1 MSNRIIN
8 QISLKANEELIK
20 RTKQRSPRYFHMV
33 GREQL
38 VNIAPEGA
46 KTKEWRMQGIDFID
60 AFVAM
65 SSKEQKVVKLIKDCI
80 KWDPEL
86 NSLNYIVELAP
97 DSVHFNPDV
106 EGTMSYRMF
115 LDGYS
120 LLFKKDLVRRV
131 SRNRYMFNPE
141 FFVITGEAQL
151 YFDQKWNESTSAKA
165 DVF

>member
-1 MSNRIIN
+1 MSKQIIN

-38 VNIAPEGA
+38 VDISPVGSS
-46 KTKEWRMQGIDFID
+46 KKEWNMQGIDFID

-65 SSKEQKVVKLIKDCI
+65 SSKEQSVVKLIKDGI
-80 KWDPEL
+80 KWDPTL
-86 NSLNYIVELAP
+86 NSLNCIVELAP
-97 DSVHFNPDV
+97 DSVHFNEDL
-106 EGTMSYRMF
+106 EGSMSYSVF
-115 LDGYS
+115 LKGYG

-165 DVF
+165 EMF

>member
-1 MSNRIIN
+1 MSKQIIN

-20 RTKQRSPRYFHMV
+20 RTKQRSPRYFHMI

-46 KTKEWRMQGIDFID
+46 KTKEWRMKGIDFID

-65 SSKEQKVVKLIKDCI
+65 SSREQKVVKLIKDCI
-80 KWDPEL
+80 KWDPTL

-97 DSVHFNPDV
+97 DSVHFNEDL
-106 EGTMSYRMF
+106 EGSMSYSVF
-115 LDGYS
+115 LKGYG

-141 FFVITGEAQL
+141 FFVIVGEAQL
-151 YFDQKWNESTSAKA
+151 YFDQKWNESTSAN
-165 DVF
+165 

>member
-1 MSNRIIN
+1 MSKQIIN

-46 KTKEWRMQGIDFID
+46 KTKEWKMQGIDFID

-65 SSKEQKVVKLIKDCI
+65 SSKEQSVVKLIKDGI
-80 KWDPEL
+80 KWDPDL

-97 DSVHFNPDV
+97 DSVHFNT
-106 EGTMSYRMF
+106 ELQGSMSYNTF
-115 LDGYS
+115 LKGYG

-151 YFDQKWNESTSAKA
+151 YFDQKWQEATSANL
-165 DVF
+165 F

>member
-1 MSNRIIN
+1 MSKGIIN

-20 RTKQRSPRYFHMV
+20 RTKQRAPRFFHMV

-80 KWDPEL
+80 KWDPSI

-106 EGTMSYRMF
+106 EGTMTYNMF
-115 LDGYS
+115 LKGYG
-120 LLFKKDLVRRV
+120 LLFKKDFVRRI

-141 FFVITGEAQL
+141 FFVIVGEAQI
-151 YFDQKWNESTSAKA
+151 YFDLKWQEAPSANL
-165 DVF
+165 F

>member
-1 MSNRIIN
+1 MSKQIIN

-20 RTKQRSPRYFHMV
+20 RTKQRSQRYFHMV

-38 VNIAPEGA
+38 VDISPVGSS
-46 KTKEWRMQGIDFID
+46 KKEWKMQGIDFID

-65 SSKEQKVVKLIKDCI
+65 SSKEQSVVKLIKDGI
-80 KWDPEL
+80 KWDPTL

-97 DSVHFNPDV
+97 DSVHFNT
-106 EGTMSYRMF
+106 ELQGSMSYNTF
-115 LDGYS
+115 LKGYG

-165 DVF
+165 EMF

>member
-1 MSNRIIN
+1 MSKQIIN

-20 RTKQRSPRYFHMV
+20 RTKQRSQRYFHMV

-38 VNIAPEGA
+38 VDISPAGSS
-46 KTKEWRMQGIDFID
+46 KKEWKMQGIDFID

-65 SSKEQKVVKLIKDCI
+65 SSKEQSVVKLIKDGI
-80 KWDPEL
+80 KWDPTL

-97 DSVHFNPDV
+97 DSVHFNT
-106 EGTMSYRMF
+106 ELQGSMSYNTF
-115 LDGYS
+115 LKGYG

-165 DVF
+165 EMF

>member
-1 MSNRIIN
+1 MSKQIIN

-46 KTKEWRMQGIDFID
+46 KTKEWKMQGIDFID

-65 SSKEQKVVKLIKDCI
+65 SSREQKVVKLIKDCI
-80 KWDPEL
+80 KWDPTL

-97 DSVHFNPDV
+97 DSVHFNTEVQDS
-106 EGTMSYRMF
+106 MDYNSF
-115 LDGYS
+115 LKGYS

-151 YFDQKWNESTSAKA
+151 YFDQKWQEAPSANL
-165 DVF
+165 F

>member
-1 MSNRIIN
+1 MSKQIIN

-20 RTKQRSPRYFHMV
+20 RTKQRSQRYFHMV

-38 VNIAPEGA
+38 VDISPVGSS
-46 KTKEWRMQGIDFID
+46 KKEWKMQGIDFID

-65 SSKEQKVVKLIKDCI
+65 SSKEQSVVKLIKDGI
-80 KWDPEL
+80 KWDPTL

-97 DSVHFNPDV
+97 DSVHFNT
-106 EGTMSYRMF
+106 ELQGSMSYNTF
-115 LDGYS
+115 LKGYS

-165 DVF
+165 EMF

>member
-1 MSNRIIN
+1 MSKQIIN

-46 KTKEWRMQGIDFID
+46 KTKEWRMKGIDFID

-65 SSKEQKVVKLIKDCI
+65 SSREQKVVKLIKDCI
-80 KWDPEL
+80 KWDPTL

-97 DSVHFNPDV
+97 DSVHFNEDL
-106 EGTMSYRMF
+106 EGSMSYSVF
-115 LDGYS
+115 LKGYG

-141 FFVITGEAQL
+141 FFVIVGEAQL
-151 YFDQKWNESTSAKA
+151 YFDQKWNEATSANL
-165 DVF
+165 F

>member
-1 MSNRIIN
+1 MSKQIIN

-38 VNIAPEGA
+38 VDISPVGSS
-46 KTKEWRMQGIDFID
+46 KKEWKMQGIDFID

-80 KWDPEL
+80 KWDPTI

-106 EGTMSYRMF
+106 DGSMTYNIF
-115 LDGYS
+115 LKGYG
-120 LLFKKDLVRRV
+120 LLFKKDFVRRI

-141 FFVITGEAQL
+141 FFVIVGEAQL
-151 YFDQKWNESTSAKA
+151 YFDLKWQEAPSANL
-165 DVF
+165 F

>member
-1 MSNRIIN
+1 MSKGIIN

-46 KTKEWRMQGIDFID
+46 KTKEWKMQGIDFID

-65 SSKEQKVVKLIKDCI
+65 SSKEQSVVKLIKDGI
-80 KWDPEL
+80 KWDPDL

-97 DSVHFNPDV
+97 DSVHFNT
-106 EGTMSYRMF
+106 ELQGSMSYNTF
-115 LDGYS
+115 LKGYG

-151 YFDQKWNESTSAKA
+151 YFDQKWNESTSANL
-165 DVF
+165 F

>member
-1 MSNRIIN
+1 MSKQIIN

-20 RTKQRSPRYFHMV
+20 RTKQRSQRYFHMV

-38 VNIAPEGA
+38 VDISPVGSS
-46 KTKEWRMQGIDFID
+46 KKEWKMQGIDFID

-65 SSKEQKVVKLIKDCI
+65 SSREQKVVKLIKDCI
-80 KWDPEL
+80 KWDPTL

-97 DSVHFNPDV
+97 YSVHFNEDL
-106 EGTMSYRMF
+106 EGSMSYSVF
-115 LDGYS
+115 LKGYS

-141 FFVITGEAQL
+141 FFVIVGEAQL
-151 YFDQKWNESTSAKA
+151 YFDLKWQEASSANL
-165 DVF
+165 F

>member
-1 MSNRIIN
+1 MSKQIIN

-20 RTKQRSPRYFHMV
+20 RTKQRSQRYFHMV

-38 VNIAPEGA
+38 VDISPVGSS
-46 KTKEWRMQGIDFID
+46 KKEWKMQGIDFID

-65 SSKEQKVVKLIKDCI
+65 SSREQKVVKLIKDCI
-80 KWDPEL
+80 KWDPTL

-97 DSVHFNPDV
+97 DSVHFNTEVQDS
-106 EGTMSYRMF
+106 MDYNSF
-115 LDGYS
+115 LKGYN

-141 FFVITGEAQL
+141 FFVIVGEAQL
-151 YFDQKWNESTSAKA
+151 YFDLKWQEATSANL
-165 DVF
+165 F

>member
-1 MSNRIIN
+1 MSKGIIN

-20 RTKQRSPRYFHMV
+20 RTKQRAPRFFHMV

-46 KTKEWRMQGIDFID
+46 KTKEWKMQGIDFID

-65 SSKEQKVVKLIKDCI
+65 SSKEQSVVKLIKDGI
-80 KWDPEL
+80 KWDPDL

-97 DSVHFNPDV
+97 DSVHFNT
-106 EGTMSYRMF
+106 ELQGSMSYNTF
-115 LDGYS
+115 LKGYG

-151 YFDQKWNESTSAKA
+151 YFDQKWNEATSANL
-165 DVF
+165 F

>member
-1 MSNRIIN
+1 MSKQIIN

-20 RTKQRSPRYFHMV
+20 RTKQRSQRYFHMV

-38 VNIAPEGA
+38 VDISPVGSS
-46 KTKEWRMQGIDFID
+46 KKEWKMQGIDFID

-65 SSKEQKVVKLIKDCI
+65 SSREQKVVKLIKDCI
-80 KWDPEL
+80 KWDPTL

-97 DSVHFNPDV
+97 DYVHFNEDLQ
-106 EGTMSYRMF
+106 GSMSYSVF
-115 LDGYS
+115 LKGYS

-165 DVF
+165 EMF

>member
-38 VNIAPEGA
+38 VDISPIGSS
-46 KTKEWRMQGIDFID
+46 KKEWKMQGIDFID

-65 SSKEQKVVKLIKDCI
+65 SSREQKVVKLIKDCI
-80 KWDPEL
+80 KWDPDL

-97 DSVHFNPDV
+97 DSVHFNTEVQDS
-106 EGTMSYRMF
+106 MDYNSF
-115 LDGYS
+115 LKGYS

-165 DVF
+165 EMF

>member
-1 MSNRIIN
+1 MSKGIIN

-20 RTKQRSPRYFHMV
+20 RTKQRAPRFFHMV

-46 KTKEWRMQGIDFID
+46 KTKEWKMQGIDFID

-65 SSKEQKVVKLIKDCI
+65 SSREQKVVKLIKDCI
-80 KWDPEL
+80 KWDPTL

-97 DSVHFNPDV
+97 DSVHFNEDL
-106 EGTMSYRMF
+106 EGSMSYSVF
-115 LDGYS
+115 LKGYS

-151 YFDQKWNESTSAKA
+151 YFDQKWNESTSANL
-165 DVF
+165 F